1 MEEDL
6 METVILVIG
15 VIGTISLMLFMSNQW
30 LGYNKGNIVMTLD
43 EHYTNL
49 NEYVPAILTK
59 LYEDGKSAHYLGD
72 RKFEVNG
79 KRYVL
84 VERTVPIGR
93 VPTQQT
99 VLMPD
104 KK

>member
-1 MEEDL
+1 MD
-6 METVILVIG
+6 TVIFILGIIG
-15 VIGTISLMLFMSNQW
+15 MISLLFFMSNQW
-30 LGYNKGNIVMTLD
+30 MGYGKGNIVMTLD

-49 NEYVPAILTK
+49 TEYVPAVLAK

-72 RKFEVNG
+72 RKFEVDG

-93 VPTQQT
+93 IPTQQT

-104 KK
+104 KTK

>member
-1 MEEDL
+1 

-15 VIGTISLMLFMSNQW
+15 VIGTISLMFFMSNQW
-30 LGYNKGNIVMTLD
+30 MGYEKGNIVMTLD

-72 RKFEVNG
+72 RKFEVDG

-84 VERTVPIGR
+84 FERTVPIGR
-93 VPTQQT
+93 IPTQQT
-99 VLMPD
+99 VLKPD
-104 KK
+104 KQ

>member
-1 MEEDL
+1 

-15 VIGTISLMLFMSNQW
+15 IIGVISLMFFMSNQW
-30 LGYNKGNIVMTLD
+30 MGYSKGNIVMTLD
-43 EHYTNL
+43 DHHTDL
-49 NEYVPAILTK
+49 NQYVPAILTK

-72 RKFEVNG
+72 RKFEVDG

-104 KK
+104 KTK

>member
-1 MEEDL
+1 

-30 LGYNKGNIVMTLD
+30 MGYGKGNIVMTLD

-72 RKFEVNG
+72 RKFEVDG

-99 VLMPD
+99 VLTPD